1 MSNLNNA
8 NILMDVI
15 KNAKQDNIALK
26 TPEGI
31 TLTYANVLNLS
42 LIHI

>member
-31 TLTYANVLNLS
+31 TLTLS
-42 LIHI
+42 RIHI